1 MDRTILDPT
10 ISDGYVAKPQKAFAV
25 AFAVLALGL
34 AGCASGL
41 GAHADK
47 QAQLEGLSRVEDG
60 TLLASQPVSD
70 QAVVDSSPAAR
81 LVAYTVK
88 LRTGELATI
97 AQAGTA
103 LIAAGTPVLVE
114 YGARNRIIPQNAS
127 IGY

>member
-1 MDRTILDPT
+1 MDRTTLEPN
-10 ISDGYVAKPQKAFAV
+10 SPVAYAARPQKAFAV

-41 GAHADK
+41 GVHADR
-47 QAQLEGLSRVEDG
+47 QAELTGVSRVEDG
-60 TLLASQPVSD
+60 TLLASQPVSGSS
-70 QAVVDSSPAAR
+70 AIDSSPAAR
-81 LVAYTVK
+81 LMAYTVK

-97 AQAGTA
+97 AQAGNA

-114 YGARNRIIPQNAS
+114 YGARTRIIPQNAS